1 MSTSQRYRYNSE
13 QLTHILEQA
22 GIYMCACP
30 AQVATQMLELRKLHQ
45 YQLNCMDEMPQLADT
60 HRRIAEAAERAHAVL
75 EAALDDVLRI
85 EGWDEQSL
93 TMPDGLRALRDSLL

>member
-1 MSTSQRYRYNSE
+1 MNTSQRYRYNSE
-13 QLTHILEQA
+13 QLQHILDQA

-60 HRRIAEAAERAHAVL
+60 HRRIAEAAERA
-75 EAALDDVLRI
+75 
-85 EGWDEQSL
+85 
-93 TMPDGLRALRDSLL
+93 

>member
-13 QLTHILEQA
+13 QLKHILDQA

-45 YQLNCMDEMPQLADT
+45 YQLNCMDEMPQLAET

-85 EGWDEQSL
+85 EGWDAQSL